1 LKNLPALRPTKIIP
15 NPTKDSPEYNKWE
28 RVFRMARSESRS
40 ADRARTYQGVADAM
54 ASQWGGLKV
63 LPKTPHKRK
72 PTVIYSQLEFAH

>member
-1 LKNLPALRPTKIIP
+1 
-15 NPTKDSPEYNKWE
+15 
-28 RVFRMARSESRS
+28 MARSESRS